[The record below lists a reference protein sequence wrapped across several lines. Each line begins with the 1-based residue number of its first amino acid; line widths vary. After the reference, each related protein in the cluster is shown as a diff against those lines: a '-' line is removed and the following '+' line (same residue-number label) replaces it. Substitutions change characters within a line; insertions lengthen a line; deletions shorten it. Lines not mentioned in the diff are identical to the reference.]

1 MFKGIKFVPDNTH
14 FDFIG
19 HALWAYVLS
28 AIIIIGSFVA
38 IAVNGLN
45 FGIDFTGGTLIEI
58 RTEQAPDLSL
68 MRSELNNLD
77 LGDVSL
83 QEFGAPNDILI
94 RLPQQDGDETVQQA
108 AIEKVRATLDAN
120 FQGVEYRRTEFVGP
134 QVGEELKRDAL
145 YAIIFSILGIMGY
158 IWVRFEWQ
166 FGVSS
171 LVALFHDVIGTV
183 GLFALTG
190 MPFDLTSLAAVLM
203 VAGYSVNDTVVIFDR
218 IREMLVKYRK
228 KPMPEIINIAINSTL
243 ARTIM
248 TGMTTLLALA
258 CLWVFGG
265 EVIRG
270 FVVSLVFGIIIG
282 THSSIFVA
290 APILLYM
297 NVRPKDLKETAVQA

>member
-1 MFKGIKFVPDNTH
+1 MFKGIKFVPDETH

-19 HALWAYVLS
+19 HAIWAYLIS
-28 AIIIIGSFVA
+28 AVIILGSLAALA
-38 IAVNGLN
+38 INGLN

-58 RTEQAPDLSL
+58 RTQQEAPDLAK
-68 MRSELNNLD
+68 MRSDLNNLD

-108 AIEKVRATLDAN
+108 AIEKVRATLDTN
-120 FQGVEYRRTEFVGP
+120 FEGVEYRRTEFVGP
-134 QVGEELKRDAL
+134 QVGEELKLDAL
-145 YAIIFSILGIMGY
+145 YATIFAILGIMAY

-166 FGVSS
+166 FGISS
-171 LVALFHDVIGTV
+171 LVALFHDVIGV
-183 GLFALTG
+183 LGLFALTG

-203 VAGYSVNDTVVIFDR
+203 VAGYSINDTVVIFDR

-228 KPMPEIINIAINSTL
+228 KSMREIINIAINSTL
-243 ARTIM
+243 SRTIM
-248 TGMTTLLALA
+248 TGLTTLLALA
-258 CLWVFGG
+258 SLWLFGG

-297 NVRPKDLKETAVQA
+297 RVGPKDSAAKA